1 MSKFTKTDY
10 FNFVQEKQAAI
21 LALIKKKNNDYTAG
35 GQEDDPFR
43 NFREAEDFGID
54 PIAGLCNRMN
64 DKFNRIK
71 AYVKTGKLAVDG
83 DGDGF
88 EDAFN
93 DMIGYSL
100 LALGMLEEKKR
111 ETQLAQL
118 EFDFQRPSDAGD
130 MEAPF

>member
-10 FNFVQEKQAAI
+10 FNFIKKKQAEM
-21 LALIKKKNNDYTAG
+21 LALIEKKNNDYTAG

-54 PIAGLCNRMN
+54 PIAGLCNRMS

-83 DGDGF
+83 EGDGF

-100 LALGMLEEKKR
+100 LALGMLSEKKA
-111 ETQLAQL
+111 EGDTSQL
-118 EFDFQRPSDAGD
+118 EFDFQRPSDDEEVRDDG
-130 MEAPF
+130 